1 MTKFKSNFLT
11 DFEQATKNDKKDYN
25 TGVEKFF
32 NKKFYQKYLKSASSR
47 YLIKSTL
54 SRILKLAN

>member
-32 NKKFYQKYLKSASSR
+32 NKN
-47 YLIKSTL
+47 LIKNF
-54 SRILKLAN
+54 KKVPFQGP

>member
-32 NKKFYQKYLKSASSR
+32 NK
-47 YLIKSTL
+47 IL
-54 SRILKLAN
+54 SKILKRCLTKGPN